1 MWIYACRRRDLPYWL
16 DDELWRIELE
26 APVREARYQ
35 IASPR
40 ARLLSRVADWDRGLM
55 RDYAQACA
63 LRARDLALPHV
74 PGTVREALTGATDL
88 EAIAVAAASAG
99 PTSRAAEYVADAAN
113 NALHVGPATTSYIAA
128 MLASSLG
135 GGLAAFEAERA
146 WQAGWIAERLALEPI
161 RARDRDR
168 TPGSRLR
175 RAARPGFERDRRR
188 STIRLRA
195 RPNRPLRI
203 VGKHARRVVAHLGRD
218 AALLL
223 GAGRSLGRLHLRVV
237 LLRGLIVALQD
248 GAAGVLP

>member
-1 MWIYACRRRDLPYWL
+1 MIAFKFLAAGARAPFTRFQWPSPGDWVNAPADDAEMWIYACRRRDLPYWL

-26 APVREARYQ
+26 DPVREARYQ

-40 ARLLSRVADWDRGLM
+40 ARLLSRVAAWDRGLM

-74 PGTVREALTGATDL
+74 PGTVREALAGATDL

-146 WQAGWIAERLALEPI
+146 WQAGWIAERLALEPDP
-161 RARDRDR
+161 RA
-168 TPGSRLR
+168 GS
-175 RAARPGFERDRRR
+175 
-188 STIRLRA
+188 
-195 RPNRPLRI
+195 
-203 VGKHARRVVAHLGRD
+203 
-218 AALLL
+218 
-223 GAGRSLGRLHLRVV
+223 
-237 LLRGLIVALQD
+237 
-248 GAAGVLP
+248 